1 MSLDIDISIEAGRW
15 DDVPDATGL
24 VDRAIRAA
32 LAKTAPDLAAASV
45 SVLLTDDAAVRI
57 LNRDWRGKDKP
68 TNVLSFPSD
77 DPLDAPLSPDMP
89 PPQIGDIALAY
100 ETVCREAVEQQK
112 QIAHHITHLVVH
124 GTLHLLGYD
133 HEDEDEAEDMEA
145 TEAVILAGF
154 GIANPYIHPEE
165 QLNGH
170 E

>member
-1 MSLDIDISIEAGRW
+1 MTLDIDISIEAGRW
-15 DDVPDATGL
+15 DDVPNAVSL
-24 VDRAIRAA
+24 VEQAIRAA
-32 LAKTAPDLAAASV
+32 LTKTAPDLAVGAV

-57 LNRDWRGKDKP
+57 LNREWRGKDNP

-77 DPLDAPLSPDMP
+77 DPLDGPLAPDMP

-100 ETVCREAVEQQK
+100 ETVCREAAEQGK
-112 QIAHHITHLVVH
+112 QVTHHITHLVVH

-145 TEAVILAGF
+145 TEAAILAGF